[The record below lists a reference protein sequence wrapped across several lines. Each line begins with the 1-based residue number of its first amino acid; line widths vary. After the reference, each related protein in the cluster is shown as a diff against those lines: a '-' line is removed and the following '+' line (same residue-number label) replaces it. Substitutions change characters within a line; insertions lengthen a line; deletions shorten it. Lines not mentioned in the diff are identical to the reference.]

1 MLLALL
7 ILFRR
12 RFLRLWLGD
21 YWYGRVRR
29 PCASGTARVH
39 KAATV
44 SLECIKAVR
53 ISADQNVHIH
63 GSREGCKGA
72 GIARRH
78 DLVTMHNTNTQR
90 WVMNQ
95 QGERE
100 TRVLRL
106 LARRRERVESTHFI
120 VVSTDDV
127 DIVCERAQVV
137 IGTAITDV
145 ARADDLFNF
154 ARHLLLSA
162 RRFTRRCTDQ

>member
-1 MLLALL
+1 
-7 ILFRR
+7 
-12 RFLRLWLGD
+12 
-21 YWYGRVRR
+21 
-29 PCASGTARVH
+29 
-39 KAATV
+39 
-44 SLECIKAVR
+44 
-53 ISADQNVHIH
+53 
-63 GSREGCKGA
+63 
-72 GIARRH
+72 
-78 DLVTMHNTNTQR
+78 
-90 WVMNQ
+90 MNQ

-127 DIVCERAQVV
+127 DIVCQRAQVV

-162 RRFTRRCTDQ
+162 RRFTRRYTDQ